1 MVHYQC
7 ILEQNERLNKVEKSI
22 VEKLNL
28 MRYTNK
34 AIVNR
39 PNNEYLPE
47 LKEAQSQFPIEP
59 VDLLFIFVETMAEF
73 KAAVMSVIQ
82 QQLLNKNGVLFVAYP
97 KKGEQSISNFCSSR

>member
-22 VEKLNL
+22 IEKLNL

-59 VDLLFIFVETMAEF
+59 VDLLF
-73 KAAVMSVIQ
+73 
-82 QQLLNKNGVLFVAYP
+82 
-97 KKGEQSISNFCSSR
+97 FCRNDG